1 MKYTRYGIGF
11 RWMREADIEM
21 VRQWRNDPVV
31 ANNYEFRDHITA
43 EMQQKWFQSVNNI
56 NNLYTI
62 LEYKGNEIGV
72 INVKNI
78 SWENKTC
85 EGGIFIPDTRYH
97 LTGLPAIIS
106 YVTTE
111 IIFRMFDWKVAYA
124 HVLRNNLSVQQFVK
138 MLGYQLLPDQEEINN
153 QKYVITRESFELK
166 AEKIRKAIS
175 VLAGN
180 DEKGVLFI
188 PSAMMNDPLTLKWEE
203 KVKASRYIQRVE
215 SSPEGR
221 SYFFS

>member
-1 MKYTRYGIGF
+1 MQ
-11 RWMREADIEM
+11 EADIEV

-31 ANNYEFRDHITA
+31 ANNYEFRDHITP
-43 EMQQKWFQSVNNI
+43 EMQQNWFQSVNNI

-62 LEYKGNEIGV
+62 LEYKGAEIGV
-72 INVKNI
+72 INIKNI
-78 SWENKTC
+78 NWEEKTC
-85 EGGIFIPDTRYH
+85 EGGIFIPDTKYH

-111 IIFRMFDWKVAYA
+111 IIFRMFDWNVAHA
-124 HVLRNNLSVQQFVK
+124 HVLRDNHSVQQFVK
-138 MLGYQLLPDQEEINN
+138 MLGYQLLPDQEEVHN
-153 QKYVITRESFELK
+153 QKYIITKESFERK
-166 AEKIRKAIS
+166 SEKIRKAIN

-188 PSAMMNDPLTLKWEE
+188 PSAMMADPLTLEWEE
-203 KVKASRYIQRVE
+203 KVKTSRYIQLID

-221 SYFFS
+221 YYFFS

>member
-1 MKYTRYGIGF
+1 MQ
-11 RWMREADIEM
+11 EADIEV

-31 ANNYEFRDHITA
+31 ANNYEFRDHITP

-62 LEYKGNEIGV
+62 LEYKGEEIGV
-72 INVKNI
+72 INIKNI
-78 SWENKTC
+78 NWEEKTC
-85 EGGIFIPDTRYH
+85 EGGIFIPDTKYH

-111 IIFRMFDWKVAYA
+111 IIFRMFDWNVAYA
-124 HVLRNNLSVQQFVK
+124 HVLRDNHSVQQFVK
-138 MLGYQLLPDQEEINN
+138 MLGYQLLPGQEEVHN
-153 QKYVITRESFELK
+153 QKYIITKESFELK
-166 AEKIRKAIS
+166 SEKIRKAIN

-188 PSAMMNDPLTLKWEE
+188 PSAMMNDPLTREWEAKVNTSRFMQKTELK
-203 KVKASRYIQRVE
+203 
-215 SSPEGR
+215 PEGR
-221 SYFFS
+221 YYYFS